1 MFDDDIT
8 HVFHLQ
14 KDIKQLDKVGV
25 LSSVERFCDTMDLL
39 EDNDCVSSTG
49 SFTHSNSSN
58 LRSNSTKVMDSLR
71 HSMCNWVSGLL
82 K

>member
-14 KDIKQLDKVGV
+14 KDIRELHRVDV

-39 EDNDCVSSTG
+39 KDSDCVSSTG
-49 SFTHSNSSN
+49 SFIHSNSSN
-58 LRSNSTKVMDSLR
+58 LRSNSTNVIDSLR